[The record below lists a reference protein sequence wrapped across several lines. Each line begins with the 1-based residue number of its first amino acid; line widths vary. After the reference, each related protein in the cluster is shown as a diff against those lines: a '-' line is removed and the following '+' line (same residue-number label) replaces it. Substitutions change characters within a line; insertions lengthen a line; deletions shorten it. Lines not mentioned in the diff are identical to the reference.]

1 MEQHEDSIGRVC
13 PVRTQ
18 FVLPETILEG
28 QRNWTILRY
37 ACSLQSKSCADDE
50 IYRLASEANEKRCI
64 PPMPE
69 SEVREIVQ
77 SVTSR
82 YPKGHSADFM
92 QCSTLFEHDE
102 SEFSDLIKDGINDRV
117 LSRVFGKMY
126 SPRLRWVCDAHCW
139 YTYDGKRW
147 ADGTSGGKEL
157 AERFM
162 KEFVER
168 LCRWAASIDDED
180 TRKKAMKETAKYNT
194 EAKRRNLLNDSH
206 EALKAHLK
214 DFDTEKGLFN
224 VQNGTIALRPYPVFQ
239 PHNPADM
246 ITKVAECSYDPDA
259 GYGDWSVFLSRTIE
273 GSEDVI
279 PFLQLRMGLAL
290 AADTTLECF
299 YIAIGQTRTGKST
312 FCEAL
317 RNVFGDY
324 AGTGDPSTFAE
335 GRRRAQNASPDYA
348 GFRGVRFLT
357 VPELPE
363 RMPLDVAL
371 IKRLTGGDVIT
382 GRGLRED
389 YVTFRPYCT
398 VIVNTN
404 FLPTL
409 SDNTLFTSDRIIVVP
424 FRNKVPK
431 ESRDFGLKARMET
444 EEYKSGVLNWLLDG
458 LTQCDTFGSFVP
470 ESCEREI
477 AEYRD
482 KSDVLGMF
490 ISECCEFVEGSKTDG
505 FAIYSK
511 YSEWS
516 KERHYGT
523 LSSGNFYDKLRDTGY
538 TVRRGIPDG
547 LHRQV
552 RNCVSDLVL
561 APMSGGLVR

>member
-1 MEQHEDSIGRVC
+1 MEQHEDKVKQGI
-13 PVRTQ
+13 PVHIPFT
-18 FVLPETILEG
+18 LPDSVPEGKRNDTIM
-28 QRNWTILRY
+28 RY
-37 ACSLQSKSCADDE
+37 ACSLQAKGYADDE
-50 IYRLASEANEKRCI
+50 IYRLALEANEKRCS

-69 SEVREIVQ
+69 SEVRTIVQ
-77 SVTSR
+77 GVTARYAKGRSV
-82 YPKGHSADFM
+82 DFKPH
-92 QCSTLFEHDE
+92 TLQFESDDN
-102 SEFSDLIKDGINDRV
+102 EFDCLINDGINDRV

-168 LCRWAASIDDED
+168 LCRWAASFDDED
-180 TRKKAMKETAKYNT
+180 TRKKAMKEVAKYNT

-206 EALKAHLK
+206 EALEAHLE

-224 VQNGTIALRPYPVFQ
+224 VQNGTIALRPYPVFR
-239 PHNPADM
+239 PHDPADM
-246 ITKVAECSYDPDA
+246 ITKVAECSYNPEA
-259 GYGDWSVFLSRTIE
+259 GYGEWSDFLLRTFE
-273 GSEDVI
+273 GREDVI
-279 PFLQLRMGLAL
+279 SFLQRRMGLAL

-324 AGTGDPSTFAE
+324 AGTGDPSTFAA
-335 GRRRAQNASPDYA
+335 GHRRAQNASPDYA

-363 RMPLDVAL
+363 RMSLDIAL

-382 GRGLRED
+382 GRGLREN

-404 FLPTL
+404 FLPKL
-409 SDNTLFTSDRIIVVP
+409 SDNTLFTSDRLIVLP

-431 ESRDFGLKARMET
+431 ESRDLGLKARMET
-444 EEYKSGVLNWLLDG
+444 EEYKSGLLNWLLDG
-458 LTQCDTFGSFVP
+458 LTLYDTFGSPVP
-470 ESCEREI
+470 ESCERET

-482 KSDVLGMF
+482 KSDVLGIF